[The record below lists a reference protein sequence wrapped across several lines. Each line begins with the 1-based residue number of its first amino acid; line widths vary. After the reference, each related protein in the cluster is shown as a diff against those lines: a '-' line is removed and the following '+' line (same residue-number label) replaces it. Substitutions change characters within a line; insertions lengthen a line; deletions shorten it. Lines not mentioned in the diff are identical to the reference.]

1 MQDARPKT
9 HALHEVGLHVPPLEV
24 DEPEL
29 LDPPGIVHEPPMH
42 IPPDSVQSAQ
52 LPLPGWPHAM
62 SAVPAWHA
70 RFESQQPLGQSH
82 VAAPE
87 LEVDPLLPEAL
98 PELPPVE
105 PELAL
110 EPPEDG
116 APLLLELALGAPSS
130 GPPSNAPMA
139 PLHPQTTAQASKKVT
154 RANAI
159 RSCFAIDRLP
169 PSASLA
175 LRHPAERS
183 TRGAADQDRGE
194 RAHFPAFPGELS
206 AHETRVRCALPGFA
220 PTVLVE
226 RLFERASSPCG

>member
-1 MQDARPKT
+1 MQDARPNT
-9 HALHEVGLHVPPLEV
+9 HTLHEVGLHIPPPDEV
-24 DEPEL
+24 DAPEL

-42 IPPDSVQSAQ
+42 IPPVGVQSVQ

-70 RFESQQPLGQSH
+70 RFESQQPPGQSH

-87 LEVDPLLPEAL
+87 LEPDPLLPEAL
-98 PELPPVE
+98 PELPPAE

-110 EPPEDG
+110 EPPEEV

-130 GPPSNAPMA
+130 APLSNAPTA

-159 RSCFAIDRLP
+159 RSSFAIDRLP
-169 PSASLA
+169 PGASLA

-183 TRGAADQDRGE
+183 TRGAADQDQGE
-194 RAHFPAFPGELS
+194 QADFSAFPGELS
-206 AHETRVRCALPGFA
+206 HETQVRRVVPSFA
-220 PTVLVE
+220 PTV
-226 RLFERASSPCG
+226 LFERASSPRR